1 MNEMNTNNNPYNVSL
16 NARGKARQF
25 GVRTLKYL
33 TTSGKQNIV
42 IVAATLILFLVFTL
56 INRNFASSGNILTM
70 SKSLVPYAILSLGV
84 TFVIATGGIDLSIGT
99 VCIGAPVIAGA
110 ICGTGVSQDE
120 GTLWLTIPIVLLVGL
135 GFGLLNGF
143 LVAKCKIAPFIAT
156 LGTMLFSRGVTAVAA
171 QIITE
176 KSSAIKYPTTGWFQN
191 IFTNLNGFPIGVVW
205 VLGLMVACM
214 VIMYKTKIGRYIL
227 AIGSNEEATRLSG
240 INTDKYK
247 IIAYAISGLFAGFAA
262 LFWTASNPSLT
273 LASGNGMELDAVAGV
288 YIGGTSTTGG
298 MASIAG
304 SIFGAMI
311 LVVIRQGLNF
321 ALIEF
326 GSNLS
331 ATFITYAVTGVIV
344 VGAVLLDVYKKK
356 AAGKVK
362 IETPSEILVR
372 ETKEKIETLNLEFD
386 YARSAKGNPIAD
398 ARAAEIVAEIS
409 ECRAV
414 LKKQVPM
421 LRKEE
426 KQKKEKRQK

>member
-1 MNEMNTNNNPYNVSL
+1 MKNQNTPFGAKL
-16 NARGKARQF
+16 NGRGKARQL
-25 GVRTLKYL
+25 GVKTLRYL
-33 TTSGKQNIV
+33 NTSGKQNIV
-42 IVAATLILFLVFTL
+42 IVAATLALFLVFTL
-56 INRNFASSGNILTM
+56 INSNFASAGNLLTM

-156 LGTMLFSRGVTAVAA
+156 LGTMLLSRGVTAVAA
-171 QIITE
+171 QAITE

-191 IFTNLNGFPIGVVW
+191 LFTNLDGFPIGIVW
-205 VLGLMVACM
+205 VIGLMIICM
-214 VIMYKTKIGRYIL
+214 VVMYKTKVGRYIL

-247 IIAYAISGLFAGFAA
+247 IIAYAIGGLFAGLAA

-298 MASIAG
+298 AASVAG
-304 SIFGAMI
+304 SLFGSMI

-344 VGAVLLDVYKKK
+344 VGAVLLDVFKKK
-356 AAGKVK
+356 AAAKVK
-362 IETPSEILVR
+362 IEKPSEKLAR
-372 ETKEKIETLNLEFD
+372 ETKERIENLKFEQD
-386 YARSAKGNPIAD
+386 YALSAKGNPEAD
-398 ARAAEIVAEIS
+398 ARAAEIASEIAELKQ
-409 ECRAV
+409 V
-414 LKKQVPM
+414 LKVQVPAM
-421 LRKEE
+421 KAQE
-426 KQKKEKRQK
+426 KTK

>member
-1 MNEMNTNNNPYNVSL
+1 MKNQNTPFGAKL
-16 NARGKARQF
+16 NGRGKARQL
-25 GVRTLKYL
+25 GVKTLRYL
-33 TTSGKQNIV
+33 NTNGKQNIV
-42 IVAATLILFLVFTL
+42 IIAATLALFIVFTL
-56 INRNFASSGNILTM
+56 INGNFASAGNLLTM
-70 SKSLVPYAILSLGV
+70 SKSLVPYAILALGV

-143 LVAKCKIAPFIAT
+143 LVAKCKLAPFIAT
-156 LGTMLFSRGVTAVAA
+156 LGTMLLSRGVTAVAA
-171 QIITE
+171 QAITE

-191 IFTNLNGFPIGVVW
+191 LFTNLNGFPIGIVW
-205 VLGLMVACM
+205 VIGLMIICM
-214 VIMYKTKIGRYIL
+214 VVMYKTKVGRYIL

-247 IIAYAISGLFAGFAA
+247 IIAYAIGGLFAGLAA

-273 LASGNGMELDAVAGV
+273 LASGNGMELDAIAGV

-298 MASIAG
+298 AASVAG
-304 SIFGAMI
+304 SIFGSMI

-344 VGAVLLDVYKKK
+344 VGAVLLDVFKKK
-356 AAGKVK
+356 AAAKVK
-362 IETPSEILVR
+362 IEKPSEKLAR
-372 ETKEKIETLNLEFD
+372 ETKERIEDLKFEQD
-386 YARSAKGNPIAD
+386 YALSAKGNPEAD
-398 ARAAEIVAEIS
+398 ARAAEIASEIAELKQ
-409 ECRAV
+409 V
-414 LKKQVPM
+414 LKVQVPA
-421 LRKEE
+421 LKAQE
-426 KQKKEKRQK
+426 KSK